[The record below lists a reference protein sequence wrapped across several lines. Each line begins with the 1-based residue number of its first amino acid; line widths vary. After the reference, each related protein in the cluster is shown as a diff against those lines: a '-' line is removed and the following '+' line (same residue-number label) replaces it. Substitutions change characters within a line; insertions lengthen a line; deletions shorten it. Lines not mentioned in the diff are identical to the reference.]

1 MFARRGVDVRRAGNG
16 SGAGRGAGRGDACA
30 VLALSR
36 LGTVESVVCSL
47 LSALVCSALVCSVRV
62 VSLWPRGI
70 VEMVADSQVSHSCRA
85 HECLDAVVVMPWDWM
100 ERRSGPEASRA
111 IGRGTPSPPGVVV
124 SSTHT
129 PLSALAQWIT
139 AFAYTPGIAYH
150 NNCYGIEGMDDGG
163 GGASRGGEK
172 RRRKRRREEEEKD
185 KEKEKRTK

>member
-129 PLSALAQWIT
+129 PSSALAQWIT
-139 AFAYTPGIAYH
+139 AYTTVTGY
-150 NNCYGIEGMDDGG
+150 NDGYGIEGMDDGG